1 MNEDIKI
8 EQKDLQEI
16 EKEIP
21 LLTFNSLYNILREEK
36 TSKTLQEL
44 PELFYEALDEY
55 FKQKQD
61 DIKKLQKSNDED
73 KLRKEL
79 NSQEN
84 SKKISKELI
93 SKRCQKISTIAIENH
108 FSKEELHSEDNIS
121 KKENIFF
128 NSIKESVKKLEK
140 TIN

>member
-1 MNEDIKI
+1 MSEEIQI
-8 EQKDLQEI
+8 ESKDLQEI
-16 EKEIP
+16 QKEIP

-36 TSKTLQEL
+36 KSKTLQQL
-44 PELFYEALDEY
+44 PELFFEALEQY

-61 DIKKLQKSNDED
+61 DIKKLQQSKDDD

-79 NSQEN
+79 NSQSN
-84 SKKISKELI
+84 SKKICKELL

-108 FSKEELHSEDNIS
+108 FSKEELHTQENIS
-121 KKENIFF
+121 KKEEIFF
-128 NSIKESVKKLEK
+128 KSVKDSISKLEK